1 MATAFN
7 VIKSFTKR
15 GNVLIGAGCYAAALE
30 SKTDSD
36 KIIKIGNNLSDPW
49 LDYYEE
55 VIKTN
60 QNNPCVPKV
69 YSLNIQRADGYYI
82 CVMERLITSTYDS
95 DIMKAKNAIRQYVS
109 GDIDRDEW
117 LDIIVDYPKQVPLP
131 GYMIKIM
138 DQIRDGSDLDDECYD
153 ETDWDDMWNLRRVDL
168 HSDNILQRAN
178 GQLVITDPWCHAED
192 LMTEIVDVSHWAEEN
207 VA

>member
-30 SKTDSD
+30 SKADID
-36 KIIKIGNNLSDPW
+36 KVIKIGNNLNDPW

-60 QNNPCVPKV
+60 QDNPCVPKV
-69 YSLNIQRADGYYI
+69 FSLKVQRSDGYYI
-82 CVMERLITSTYDS
+82 CIMERLVSSPFDT
-95 DIMKAKNAIRQYVS
+95 DIIKVKRAIRSYVL
-109 GDIDRDEW
+109 GDLTREEW
-117 LDIIVDYPKQVPLP
+117 LDEIIDHPKLIGHP
-131 GYMIKIM
+131 GYMLKIM
-138 DQIRDGSDLDDECYD
+138 DEIRDRSDLDDECYD
-153 ETDWDDMWNLRRVDL
+153 DTDWDDMWNLRRVDL
-168 HSDNILQRAN
+168 HSDNILQRAD

-192 LMTEIVDVSHWAEEN
+192 LMTELVDVANWAEEN